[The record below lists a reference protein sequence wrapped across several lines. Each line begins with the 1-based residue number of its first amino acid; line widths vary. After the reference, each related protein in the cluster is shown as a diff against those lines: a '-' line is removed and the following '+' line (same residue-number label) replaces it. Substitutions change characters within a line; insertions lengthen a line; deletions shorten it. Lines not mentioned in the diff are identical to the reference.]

1 MVAYGSSLDQI
12 GPMTRSVED
21 NARMLQVIAGHDER
35 DSTSVDVPV
44 DDYLAALDRTDLKG
58 LKVGLPKEFWAEG
71 LDGEVESACRAA
83 VNKLQELGA
92 ELVEVEL
99 PHSSYAIAT
108 YYIIAMAEA
117 SSNLARFDGVRYGFR
132 SEDTENLLDIYVK
145 SRSEGFGDEVQ
156 RRIMLG
162 TYVLSSGYYDAYYK
176 KAAQVRRLIR
186 EDYQKA
192 LEKCDV
198 LVGPASPVTAWKV
211 GEFTSDPLKMYLLDI
226 YTISLNL
233 AGLPGLSLPV
243 GLGTDSKMPVGL
255 QLLGKEFDEA
265 TLYGVASLLEKN
277 TEQLGTPTGL

>member
-1 MVAYGSSLDQI
+1 
-12 GPMTRSVED
+12 
-21 NARMLQVIAGHDER
+21 MLQVIAGHDER

-44 DDYLAALDRTDLKG
+44 DDYLAALNRKDLKG

-71 LDGEVESACRAA
+71 LDGEVESACRTA
-83 VNKLQELGA
+83 VTKLQELGA

-132 SEDTENLLDIYVK
+132 SEDTEDLLDIYVK

-186 EDYQKA
+186 EDYRKA

-243 GLGTDSKMPVGL
+243 GLGADSKMPVGL

-277 TEQLGTPTGL
+277 TEQLGTPAGL